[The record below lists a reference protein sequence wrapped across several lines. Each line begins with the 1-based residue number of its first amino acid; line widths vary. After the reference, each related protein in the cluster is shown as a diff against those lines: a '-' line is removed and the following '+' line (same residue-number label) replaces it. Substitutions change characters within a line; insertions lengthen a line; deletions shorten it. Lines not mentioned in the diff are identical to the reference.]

1 MITGNKDRLE
11 YNLNLL
17 DIIGEDVSGL
27 FVKEFSESIVDL
39 SIIDSNSTTDYK
51 LLCKE
56 LGKEAKSCKELI
68 DFLKNFYKNSPEI
81 RFIQGLILNGLA
93 LDIDS
98 NWAEE
103 SKITYKRVI
112 SCQKENC
119 F

>member
-51 LLCKE
+51 FLC
-56 LGKEAKSCKELI
+56 
-68 DFLKNFYKNSPEI
+68 
-81 RFIQGLILNGLA
+81 
-93 LDIDS
+93 
-98 NWAEE
+98 
-103 SKITYKRVI
+103 
-112 SCQKENC
+112 
-119 F
+119 